1 VIKCPACERSN
12 TDNALICAYCGTPL
26 VDLEIT
32 HSTRSLGDTDYE
44 EGVPKWGSAR
54 FGMGMNLVLTAVEA
68 NKPFTF
74 DAGKVEVLTI
84 GRSDPKSPE
93 VPDID
98 LTAIKGH
105 ESGVSRKHAII
116 LRRDGALHIVD
127 NGSANGTFLNGQRL
141 VAQQP
146 RVLRD
151 GDDLRLGHMVVRV
164 RFVKQ
169 GAPAAAPPPRRKAAT
184 DEAITTPP
192 VPVVPSPSTATPS
205 IADADLQ
212 TVPSMATPDVIVE
225 PQPTPPP
232 APPAAKEPL
241 PTVVFSPDESPAVTR
256 QLDESRLPKGKDAR
270 TGTDRA
276 TREMSIQPAQPAGEA
291 AAKDSDANEAAAKD
305 VATES
310 ATQDEAAA
318 KGIAGTRDDEEAKQD
333 DAAAKGVAGTG
344 PDA

>member
-192 VPVVPSPSTATPS
+192 VPVVPSPPVAP
-205 IADADLQ
+205 AGPEFPA
-212 TVPSMATPDVIVE
+212 PPDVIVE
-225 PQPTPPP
+225 PRPTPAP
-232 APPAAKEPL
+232 APPEAREPL
-241 PTVVFSPDESPAVTR
+241 PTVIHYPEDSPVVTKPLDDSHAPES
-256 QLDESRLPKGKDAR
+256 SDAPS
-270 TGTDRA
+270 GSDRA
-276 TREMSIQPAQPAGEA
+276 TREVSIPPGEPADEA
-291 AAKDSDANEAAAKD
+291 AATGVVATDAVATD